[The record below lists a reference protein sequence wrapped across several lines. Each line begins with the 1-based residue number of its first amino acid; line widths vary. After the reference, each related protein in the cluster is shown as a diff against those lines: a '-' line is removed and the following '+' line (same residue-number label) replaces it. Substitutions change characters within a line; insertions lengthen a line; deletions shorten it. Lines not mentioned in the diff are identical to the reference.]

1 MLGPQQLLRIIIE
14 LIFVLLGGLIVWL
27 GVSGRIFFDRRSVTW
42 LILSAA
48 LVLWGVRAMYRPEK
62 WWSRWEQWIRGAS
75 LTLLGVLMLAIA
87 RVPFAGVRALFIA
100 AGVILV
106 LRGLASSLLVL
117 RPR

>member
-14 LIFVLLGGLIVWL
+14 MIFVLLGGLIVWL
-27 GVSGRIFFDRRSVTW
+27 GVSGRIFFDRRSATW

-48 LVLWGVRAMYRPEK
+48 LVLWGIRAMYRPEK
-62 WWSRWEQWIRGAS
+62 WWSRWEQWTRGAS
-75 LTLLGVLMLAIA
+75 LTLLGVVMLALS
-87 RVPFAGVRALFIA
+87 RVPFAWVRPLFVF

-106 LRGLASSLLVL
+106 LRGLAASLLVL

>member
-14 LIFVLLGGLIVWL
+14 MIFVLLGGLIVWL

-48 LVLWGVRAMYRPEK
+48 LALWGIRAMYRPEK
-62 WWSRWEQWIRGAS
+62 WWSRWEQWTRGAS
-75 LTLLGVLMLAIA
+75 LTLLGVVMLAIS
-87 RVPFAGVRALFIA
+87 RVPFPWVRPLFVF

-106 LRGLASSLLVL
+106 LRGLAASLLVL